1 MYIKAL
7 RTILLGLIFVRF
19 PFIYSIK
26 FIPTPILYNMGLD
39 YKVFTSRRSGVNRST
54 PAGHDH
60 LKWVPTTSTLIFG
73 QKDAV
78 LVDTQLTMAAAK
90 ELVDWVVATGK
101 NLTTIY
107 VSHAHGDHFY
117 GSDAVLERFPEA
129 KVVATPETVSRMA
142 EAIAPEGM
150 DSFWRNLFP
159 GQIPEKLV
167 MATALEQDH
176 FMLENE
182 RLEVVRLGHTDTD
195 DTTALWVPAIGLVV
209 AGDAVYNNTHPFLGE
224 SKSPEARS
232 KWVEALD
239 KIASLKPRIVV
250 GGHSDP
256 SKGFSPDAVQA
267 TKDYLNDFARL
278 DEQTSTPEEL
288 YSQMMELHPARL
300 NVGSLWGGAT
310 LVKK

>member
-1 MYIKAL
+1 
-7 RTILLGLIFVRF
+7 
-19 PFIYSIK
+19 
-26 FIPTPILYNMGLD
+26 MGLD

-78 LVDTQLTMAAAK
+78 LVDTQLTIAAAK

-107 VSHAHGDHFY
+107 VSHAHADHFY
-117 GSDAVLERFPEA
+117 GTGALLEKFPEA

-142 EAIAPEGM
+142 EAISPGGM
-150 DSFWRNLFP
+150 DAFWRDLFP

-176 FMLENE
+176 FKLENE
-182 RLEVVRLGHTDTD
+182 RLEVIRLGHTDTD
-195 DTTALWVPAIGLVV
+195 DTTALWAPAIGLVV
-209 AGDAVYNNTHPFLGE
+209 AGDAVYNNTHPYLGE

-232 KWVEALD
+232 RWVAAL
-239 KIASLKPRIVV
+239 
-250 GGHSDP
+250 
-256 SKGFSPDAVQA
+256 GFSPDAVQA
-267 TKDYLNDFARL
+267 TKDYLDDFARL
-278 DEQTSTPEEL
+278 DGQTSTPEEL
-288 YSQMMELHPARL
+288 FSQMIELHPTRL
-300 NVGSLWGGAT
+300 NIGSLWGAAT

>member
-1 MYIKAL
+1 
-7 RTILLGLIFVRF
+7 
-19 PFIYSIK
+19 
-26 FIPTPILYNMGLD
+26 MGLD
-39 YKVFTSRRSGVNRST
+39 YKVFTSRRQGVNRSM
-54 PAGHDH
+54 PAGNDH

-78 LVDTQLTMAAAK
+78 LVDTQLTMSAAK

-101 NLTTIY
+101 NVTTIY
-107 VSHAHGDHFY
+107 VTHAHGDHFY
-117 GSDAVLERFPEA
+117 GNAAVLEKFPQA

-142 EAIAPEGM
+142 KAIDPQGM
-150 DSFWRNLFP
+150 DAFWRKLFP
-159 GQIPEKLV
+159 GEIPEKLV
-167 MATALEQDH
+167 MATPLEQDH

-182 RLEVVRLGHTDTD
+182 RLEVIRLGHTDTD

-209 AGDAVYNNTHPFLGE
+209 AGDAVYDNTHPFLGE

-232 KWVEALD
+232 RWVAALD

-256 SKGFSPDAVQA
+256 SKEFSPDAVQA

-278 DEQTSTPEEL
+278 DEQTSTSEEL
-288 YSQMMELHPARL
+288 YSQMMELHSKRL
-300 NVGSLWGGAT
+300 NIGSLWGGAT
-310 LVKK
+310 LVKQ

>member
-1 MYIKAL
+1 
-7 RTILLGLIFVRF
+7 
-19 PFIYSIK
+19 
-26 FIPTPILYNMGLD
+26 MGLD
-39 YKVFTSRRSGVNRST
+39 YKVFTSRRSGVSRTT

-73 QKDAV
+73 QRDAV
-78 LVDTQLTMAAAK
+78 LVDTQLTMDAAK
-90 ELVDWVVATGK
+90 DLVDWVVGTGK

-107 VSHAHGDHFY
+107 ITHAHGDHFY
-117 GSDAVLERFPEA
+117 GTSTILERFPSA
-129 KVVATPETVSRMA
+129 KVVATPETVSGMA
-142 EAIAPEGM
+142 KAISPEGR
-150 DSFWRNLFP
+150 DSFWRSLFP
-159 GQIPEKLV
+159 GQIPDKLV
-167 MATALEQDH
+167 IATPLEQDH

-209 AGDAVYNNTHPFLGE
+209 AGDAVYNNTHPYLGE
-224 SKSPEARS
+224 SKSQEARLR
-232 KWVEALD
+232 WVAALD
-239 KIASLKPRIVV
+239 KIAALQPRVVV

-256 SKGFSPDAVQA
+256 SKEFSPDAVQT

-278 DEQTSTPEEL
+278 DGQTSTPEEL
-288 YSQMMELHPARL
+288 YSQMMKLHPTRL

>member
-1 MYIKAL
+1 
-7 RTILLGLIFVRF
+7 
-19 PFIYSIK
+19 
-26 FIPTPILYNMGLD
+26 MGLD
-39 YKVFTSRRSGVNRST
+39 YKVFTSRRSGVNQST

-90 ELVDWVVATGK
+90 DLVDWVVATGK

-107 VSHAHGDHFY
+107 ISHAHGDHFY
-117 GSDAVLERFPEA
+117 GTDAILKQFPEA
-129 KVVATPETVSRMA
+129 NVVATPETVARMA

-150 DSFWRNLFP
+150 DAFWRNLFP

-195 DTTALWVPAIGLVV
+195 ETTALWVPAIGLVV
-209 AGDAVYNNTHPFLGE
+209 AGDAVYNNTHPYLGE
-224 SKSPEARS
+224 SKSLEARS
-232 KWVEALD
+232 RWGAALD
-239 KIASLKPRIVV
+239 KIASLNPRIVV

-256 SKGFSPDAVQA
+256 SKGHSSDAVQG

-278 DEQTSTPEEL
+278 DEQTCTPEEL
-288 YSQMMELHPARL
+288 YSQMMELHPTRL
-300 NVGSLWGGAT
+300 NVGSLWGAAT

>member
-1 MYIKAL
+1 MK
-7 RTILLGLIFVRF
+7 VD
-19 PFIYSIK
+19 S
-26 FIPTPILYNMGLD
+26 TPILYNMGLD

-78 LVDTQLTMAAAK
+78 LVDTQLTIAAAK

-107 VSHAHGDHFY
+107 VTHAHADHFY
-117 GSDAVLERFPEA
+117 GTGALLEKFPEA
-129 KVVATPETVSRMA
+129 KVLATPETVSRMA
-142 EAIAPEGM
+142 EAISPEGM
-150 DSFWRNLFP
+150 DAFWRDLFP
-159 GQIPEKLV
+159 GQIPKKLV
-167 MATALEQDH
+167 TATPLEQDH

-209 AGDAVYNNTHPFLGE
+209 AGDAVYNNTHPYLGE
-224 SKSPEARS
+224 SKSQEARS
-232 KWVEALD
+232 RWVAALD
-239 KIASLKPRIVV
+239 KIAALKPRIVV

-267 TKDYLNDFARL
+267 TKDYLDDFARL
-278 DEQTSTPEEL
+278 DGQTSTPEEL
-288 YSQMMELHPARL
+288 YSQMMELHPTRL
-300 NVGSLWGGAT
+300 NIGSLWGGAT

>member
-1 MYIKAL
+1 
-7 RTILLGLIFVRF
+7 
-19 PFIYSIK
+19 
-26 FIPTPILYNMGLD
+26 MGLD

-90 ELVDWVVATGK
+90 ELVDWVIATGK

-117 GSDAVLERFPEA
+117 GTDAVLGKFPEA
-129 KVVATPETVSRMA
+129 KVVASPETVSRMA

-150 DSFWRNLFP
+150 DAFWRNLFP
-159 GQIPEKLV
+159 ARDGHP
-167 MATALEQDH
+167 LEQDH

-224 SKSPEARS
+224 SKSLEARS
-232 KWVEALD
+232 RWVAALD

-288 YSQMMELHPARL
+288 YSQMMDLHPTRL

-310 LVKK
+310 LVKQ

>member
-1 MYIKAL
+1 
-7 RTILLGLIFVRF
+7 
-19 PFIYSIK
+19 
-26 FIPTPILYNMGLD
+26 MGLE
-39 YKVFTSRRSGVNRST
+39 YRVFTSRRSGVNRST

-117 GSDAVLERFPEA
+117 GTDAVLEKYPEA

-150 DSFWRNLFP
+150 DAFWRNLFP

-167 MATALEQDH
+167 MATPSSKTTLY
-176 FMLENE
+176 
-182 RLEVVRLGHTDTD
+182 TD

-224 SKSPEARS
+224 SKSLEARS
-232 KWVEALD
+232 RWVAALD
-239 KIASLKPRIVV
+239 KIASLEPRIVV

-278 DEQTSTPEEL
+278 DEQTSSPEEL
-288 YSQMMELHPARL
+288 YSQMMELHPTRL

>member
-1 MYIKAL
+1 
-7 RTILLGLIFVRF
+7 
-19 PFIYSIK
+19 
-26 FIPTPILYNMGLD
+26 MGLD

-78 LVDTQLTMAAAK
+78 LVDTQLTTAAAK
-90 ELVDWVVATGK
+90 ELADWVVATGK

-107 VSHAHGDHFY
+107 VSHAHADHFY
-117 GSDAVLERFPEA
+117 GTGALLEKFPEA
-129 KVVATPETVSRMA
+129 KVVATPETVSH
-142 EAIAPEGM
+142 
-150 DSFWRNLFP
+150 P
-159 GQIPEKLV
+159 GKARDGHP
-167 MATALEQDH
+167 LEQDH

-209 AGDAVYNNTHPFLGE
+209 AGDAVYNNTHPYLGE
-224 SKSPEARS
+224 SKSQEARS
-232 KWVEALD
+232 RWVAALG
-239 KIASLKPRIVV
+239 KIAILKPTSVV

-267 TKDYLNDFARL
+267 TKDYLDDFARL
-278 DEQTSTPEEL
+278 DGQTSTPEEL
-288 YSQMMELHPARL
+288 YSQMVELHPTRL
-300 NVGSLWGGAT
+300 NIGSLWGGAT

>member
-1 MYIKAL
+1 
-7 RTILLGLIFVRF
+7 
-19 PFIYSIK
+19 
-26 FIPTPILYNMGLD
+26 MGLD

-117 GSDAVLERFPEA
+117 GTGAVLEKFPEA
-129 KVVATPETVSRMA
+129 KVVATQETVSRMA
-142 EAIAPEGM
+142 EAISPDGM
-150 DSFWRNLFP
+150 DAFWRNLFP

-167 MATALEQDH
+167 MATPLEQDH

-224 SKSPEARS
+224 SKSQEARS
-232 KWVEALD
+232 QWVAALD
-239 KIASLKPRIVV
+239 NIAALKPRAVV

-267 TKDYLNDFARL
+267 TKDYLDDFARL
-278 DEQTSTPEEL
+278 DGQTSTPEEL
-288 YSQMMELHPARL
+288 YSQMIELHPTRL

-310 LVKK
+310 LVKI

>member
-1 MYIKAL
+1 
-7 RTILLGLIFVRF
+7 
-19 PFIYSIK
+19 
-26 FIPTPILYNMGLD
+26 MGLD
-39 YKVFTSRRSGVNRST
+39 YKVFTSRRPGVSRTT

-73 QKDAV
+73 QRDAV

-90 ELVDWVVATGK
+90 DLVDWVVGTGK

-107 VSHAHGDHFY
+107 ITHAHGDHFY
-117 GSDAVLERFPEA
+117 GTSAILERFPDA
-129 KVVATPETVSRMA
+129 KVVATPET
-142 EAIAPEGM
+142 
-150 DSFWRNLFP
+150 
-159 GQIPEKLV
+159 IPNKLV
-167 MATALEQDH
+167 IATPLEQDH

-209 AGDAVYNNTHPFLGE
+209 AGDAVYNNTHPYLGE
-224 SKSPEARS
+224 SKSQEARS
-232 KWVEALD
+232 RWVAALD
-239 KIASLKPRIVV
+239 KIAALQPRIVV

-256 SKGFSPDAVQA
+256 SKEFSPDAVQT
-267 TKDYLNDFARL
+267 TKEYLNDFARL
-278 DEQTSTPEEL
+278 DRQTSTPEEL
-288 YSQMMELHPARL
+288 YSQMMELHPTRL